1 MCRND
6 EIIWDFYRNI
16 VALPADEFAV
26 FCKHFNDARLPVWCS
41 GQIIEKASNKRN
53 LRNK

>member
-1 MCRND
+1 MSRNG

-16 VALPADEFAV
+16 VVLPADEFAV
-26 FCKHFNDARLPVWCS
+26 FCKCFNDARLPVGCS
-41 GQIIEKASNKRN
+41 GQIIEKACNKRN